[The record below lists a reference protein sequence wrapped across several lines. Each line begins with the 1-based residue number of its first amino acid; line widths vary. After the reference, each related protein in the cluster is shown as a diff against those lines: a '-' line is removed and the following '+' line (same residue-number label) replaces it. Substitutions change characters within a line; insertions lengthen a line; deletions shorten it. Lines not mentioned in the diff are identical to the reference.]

1 MKDVS
6 AMLMILATPLWCL
19 AADPA
24 DAAKLSP
31 DARSLTPVADAKALT
46 TLPSPLP
53 PVSLVPVEEQW
64 AMAEGLFRR
73 SFFDDAETE
82 YRALDRDG
90 IDESRRCKVLLRL
103 ADCADKKKAA
113 AASQEYLERYVKLEK
128 DVELREK
135 ARLRIGMTLAQR
147 GKRAEALTMLAGL
160 DRKIASGSLWES
172 GRYESARILLAEKK
186 RDEAAAIFAE
196 LAALP
201 WDASSLVRCY
211 ASFVHGEDLRGSK
224 KLQESLG
231 FYRRVAEASGA
242 PLDLRE
248 AAWLRCLEVKTL
260 GGDDNGVIDLYQ
272 AFKSS
277 LPDAR
282 QLPEA
287 ALGAGR
293 ALLTLGR
300 AAEALRVLDDGR
312 SLSGAAGADR
322 YMLVG
327 LASYALQRDEEAL
340 SAFKAAA
347 AEPGSQQVAAATS
360 QQLLC
365 LVRLR
370 RHEECLK
377 LGLPLLGAAMTPAVR
392 SDAALAMARSA
403 LALNRDARADELL
416 DLALRDSPPEW
427 PASAE
432 AARLLAAERGRL
444 GQHEKAAAAWRILSS
459 RVPAVRNDA
468 ELEEALALRRANQN
482 GRAATIYAAWLERC
496 REEPRRFDVACSLI
510 ETLASDD
517 HSDQAFAIMAQTRV
531 GADPARLA
539 CLDVLEGRLR
549 FQRHEAVLC
558 LEKIDQALAAATLPA
573 ERRGDALLL
582 QAMARMDL
590 RQSEKAADSAAEL
603 VASGLRPAYGFD
615 GPRKEVFARLLET
628 WGRGQVAAQLY
639 AELADAP
646 EPALRSAAAS
656 GRARQAAREGKWDDA
671 ATEAAK
677 ALELAGADR
686 GRRAAALV
694 AAGIAANRNPERCLQ
709 LLTEALA
716 LSPDDDDDVCA
727 AATLLAEI
735 RASRGEHAE
744 VMRLAARAWVT
755 RSHPL
760 WTPRALLA
768 ARAAAKALNK
778 PEEAAGLE
786 KELRQRYPAVQIPVD
801 KNEIL
806 TPVPSK

>member
-1 MKDVS
+1 MKEAS
-6 AMLMILATPLWCL
+6 AVLMILATPLWSQV
-19 AADPA
+19 ADPAA

-31 DARSLTPVADAKALT
+31 VADAKALS

-53 PVSLVPVEEQW
+53 LVSLVPVEEQW

-73 SFFDDAETE
+73 GFYDDAEAE
-82 YRALDRDG
+82 YRALDRNG
-90 IDESRRCKVLLRL
+90 VEEIRRGKVLLRL
-103 ADCADKKKAA
+103 ADCADKKKLAA
-113 AASQEYLERYVKLEK
+113 VSKEYLERYVKLEK
-128 DVELREK
+128 DAGLREK
-135 ARLRIGMTLAQR
+135 ARLRIGMTLAQL
-147 GKRAEALTMLAGL
+147 GKRNEALAALAGL
-160 DRKIASGSLWES
+160 DRKVEDGALWES

-201 WDASSLVRCY
+201 WDASSLVRCF

-224 KLQESLG
+224 KYQESLG
-231 FYRRVAEASGA
+231 FFRRVAEASGA
-242 PLDLRE
+242 PPDLRE
-248 AAWLRCLEVKTL
+248 AAWLRCLEVKTV
-260 GGDDNGVIDLYQ
+260 GGDSNGVVDLYQ

-277 LPDAR
+277 LPEAK

-287 ALGAGR
+287 ALAAGR

-300 AAEALRVLDDGR
+300 SAEALKLLEDGR
-312 SLSGAAGADR
+312 SLTGGAGADR

-327 LASYALQRDEEAL
+327 LSCYALQRDEEAL
-340 SAFKAAA
+340 AAFQSAA
-347 AEPGSQQVAAATS
+347 AEPACQQVAAAVS

-365 LVRLR
+365 LVRLQ

-377 LGLPLLGAAMTPAVR
+377 LGQPLLGPGVNPSVR

-403 LALNRDARADELL
+403 VALKRDTRADELL
-416 DLALRDSPPEW
+416 DLALREAPPEW
-427 PASAE
+427 PSSEA
-432 AARLLAAERGRL
+432 AARLLASERGRL
-444 GQHEKAAAAWRILSS
+444 GQHDKAAAAWHILSA
-459 RVPAVRNDA
+459 RAPAARNDA
-468 ELEEALALRRANQN
+468 ELEEALALRRAGQN
-482 GRAATIYAAWLERC
+482 GRASVIYAGWLERC
-496 REEPRRFDVACSLI
+496 REEARRFDVACSLI
-510 ETLASDD
+510 ETLAADD

-549 FQRHEAVLC
+549 FQRHEAALC
-558 LEKIDQALAAATLPA
+558 LEKIDRALADVTLPP

-582 QAMARMDL
+582 QSMARMDL
-590 RQSEKAADSAAEL
+590 RQNEKAAESAAEL
-603 VASGLRPAYGFD
+603 VTSGLRPAYGFD

-646 EPALRSAAAS
+646 EAAMRSAAAS
-656 GRARQAAREGKWDDA
+656 GRARQAAREEKWEEA
-671 ATEAAK
+671 AAEAAK
-677 ALELAGADR
+677 ALDLAGADR

-694 AAGIAANRNPERCLQ
+694 AAGIAASRDAEHSMQ

-716 LSPDDDDDVCA
+716 LAPEDDDDVCA

-735 RASRGEHAE
+735 RAGRGEHAE

-755 RSHPL
+755 RSHPW

-778 PEEAAGLE
+778 AEEVAGLE
-786 KELRQRYPAVQIPVD
+786 KELHQRYPAVQIPMD
-801 KNEIL
+801 KLEIIV
-806 TPVPSK
+806 PVPSK